1 MSFTILLVDDDQDFR
16 EEFSDSFCD
25 DYKVIAAGS
34 GHKALELL
42 EKPNEIDLIIL
53 DVNLPDGRGTQ
64 WLHQFKSKFPQLSI
78 VIFTGFSSKDVAI
91 EALKGKADDY
101 LEKPLQIPQAKLVI
115 DRLLDKHL
123 NPVDIQDEDRRGK
136 VERIKRFADRNVD
149 KKITLNDAAQ
159 TVGLSPKYLS
169 RIFKEQ
175 TGIDFSD
182 YRLQRKI
189 VKSKE
194 LLEKS
199 GRTISQIAEEMGYQ
213 NLETFIRLFKRA
225 TRMTP
230 AVYRARVRTK
240 KKPVTTTDTIKHMAA
255 SKK

>member
-16 EEFSDSFCD
+16 EEFSDAFCD
-25 DYKVIAAGS
+25 DYKVIQSAS
-34 GHKALELL
+34 GHEAVNCL
-42 EKPNEIDLIIL
+42 EKPNEIDLLIL
-53 DVNLPDGRGTQ
+53 DVNLPDGRGTLRLQ
-64 WLHQFKSKFPQLSI
+64 QLKTKFPHLPI

-91 EALKGKADDY
+91 EALKGRADDY
-101 LEKPLQIPQAKLVI
+101 LEKPLSISHAKSVI

-123 NPVDIQDEDRRGK
+123 NPVDIQDEDSRGK

-175 TGIDFSD
+175 TGMDFSD
-182 YRLQRKI
+182 YRLEGKI
-189 VKSKE
+189 AKSKE
-194 LLEKS
+194 LLEHS
-199 GRTISQIAEEMGYQ
+199 GRTISQISEELGYQ
-213 NLETFIRLFKRA
+213 NLETFIRLFKRS

-230 AVYRARVRTK
+230 AVYRARVRAK
-240 KKPVTTTDTIKHMAA
+240 KKKAA
-255 SKK
+255 TANFKKRHPAIR